1 MTKCVFCDSNAIGG
15 WTPPF
20 AKAGICSRCMMD
32 LAEKLAKSD
41 KLDLSKLEGEVDD
54 IKRGMR

>member
-1 MTKCVFCDSNAIGG
+1 MTKCAFCDSNAIGG

-20 AKAGICSRCMMD
+20 GKAGICSRCMRD
-32 LAEKLAKSD
+32 LAEELAKSD
-41 KLDLSKLEGEVDD
+41 KLGFRKLEREVDD